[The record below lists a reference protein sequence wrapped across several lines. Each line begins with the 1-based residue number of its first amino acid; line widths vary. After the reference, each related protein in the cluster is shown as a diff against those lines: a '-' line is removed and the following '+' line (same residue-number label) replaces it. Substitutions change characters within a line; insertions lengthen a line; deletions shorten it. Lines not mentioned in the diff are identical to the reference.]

1 MSGGVYRSRS
11 RSPIYRAQSPGK
23 KLPPASQVEDRKY
36 GGRYREI
43 PPYDAK
49 AYYGRVLDQSDP
61 YERERYRE
69 WEREY
74 REWYEKYF
82 KNYEGPQGGQIR
94 GRGPGGRD
102 PYSPER
108 FPPHRPRDN
117 SPYGRGRREDY
128 PPHGI
133 PPRNRPLTYQERCAE
148 KYGHLHVNNMAVG
161 RGINKESLKPTKE
174 REPTTSTAVDSKGL
188 KHKKHRKKRKGEEG
202 DMFSHSDSMEE
213 SKKDERKGD
222 SMLMNSSRD
231 DATPVRDEPMDSAS
245 VPYKSASDKEKKDK
259 TKSKTEK
266 VKRKTESGTQKKEAP
281 AKSTKPA
288 REKDADSGRERVVP
302 TEPAIKRIKEEPPQ
316 KTDGSKPHTSEK
328 LMLPRK
334 LAQSRP
340 VKQHQEQKAVKD
352 EPKDKKEPVKDST
365 KVEKPPAKDGKPKLE
380 KPIKADEKPVSK
392 ASEMKGEKRKR
403 KEEKPLVKE
412 SEFMPNKSP
421 RVEVAEIANVSP
433 KPKPK
438 VENEKP
444 MQKEKPAIPSLM
456 DIKPEPVRKIK
467 LNREIGKRIVS
478 TERLSSEESGAGK
491 NKLDQKSK
499 VKLRRQGHG
508 TDRSGSTLVDYT
520 R

>member
-1 MSGGVYRSRS
+1 MSGGIYRSRS
-11 RSPIYRAQSPGK
+11 RSPIYRTHSPGK

-49 AYYGRVLDQSDP
+49 AYYGRVVDQSDP

-94 GRGPGGRD
+94 GRGQGGRD

-108 FPPHRPRDN
+108 FTSHRPRDN
-117 SPYGRGRREDY
+117 SPYGRGRREEY

-133 PPRNRPLTYQERCAE
+133 PPRTRPLTYQERCAE

-174 REPTTSTAVDSKGL
+174 RETTTSTAVDSKGL

-202 DMFSHSDSMEE
+202 DIFSHSDSMDE

-222 SMLMNSSRD
+222 SILMNSSRD
-231 DATPVRDEPMDSAS
+231 DATPVRDEPMDSAP
-245 VPYKSASDKEKKDK
+245 VPYKSASDKEKKEK
-259 TKSKTEK
+259 TKNKIEK
-266 VKRKTESGTQKKEAP
+266 VKRKAESSTQKKEVP
-281 AKSTKPA
+281 AKNTKPA
-288 REKDADSGRERVVP
+288 REKEADAGRERVVS
-302 TEPAIKRIKEEPPQ
+302 TEPAIKRIKEDPSP
-316 KTDGSKPHTSEK
+316 KTDTSKPHTSEK

-334 LAQSRP
+334 LMQSRP
-340 VKQHQEQKAVKD
+340 VKQHQEQKVVKD
-352 EPKDKKEPVKDST
+352 EPKVKKEPVKDLT
-365 KVEKPPAKDGKPKLE
+365 KVEKPPAKDTKLPKLE
-380 KPIKADEKPVSK
+380 KPIKTDEKSLK
-392 ASEMKGEKRKR
+392 ASDPKMEKRKR

-412 SEFMPNKSP
+412 PEFMPNRSP

-433 KPKPK
+433 KSKPK

-467 LNREIGKRIVS
+467 INREIGKRIVS
-478 TERLSSEESGAGK
+478 TDRLSSEESGSGK
-491 NKLDQKSK
+491 NKVDQKSK
-499 VKLRRQGHG
+499 VKLRRQVHG

>member
-11 RSPIYRAQSPGK
+11 RSPIYRAHSPGK
-23 KLPPASQVEDRKY
+23 KVPPAAQVEDRKY

-49 AYYGRVLDQSDP
+49 AYYGRVFDQSDP

-82 KNYEGPQGGQIR
+82 KNYEGPQGGQVR
-94 GRGPGGRD
+94 GRGAGGRD
-102 PYSPER
+102 TYSPER
-108 FPPHRPRDN
+108 FAPHRPRDN
-117 SPYGRGRREDY
+117 SPYGRGRREEY
-128 PPHGI
+128 QPHGV

-174 REPTTSTAVDSKGL
+174 REPSTSTAVDSKGL
-188 KHKKHRKKRKGEEG
+188 NKHKKHRKKRKEEG
-202 DMFSHSDSMEE
+202 DTLSHSDSMDE

-222 SMLMNSSRD
+222 SNLMNSSRD

-245 VPYKSASDKEKKDK
+245 VPYKSASDKEKKEK
-259 TKSKTEK
+259 TKSKIEK
-266 VKRKTESGTQKKEAP
+266 VKRKAESSTQKKDAP

-288 REKDADSGRERVVP
+288 REKEPEVGRERVAS
-302 TEPAIKRIKEEPPQ
+302 TEPAIKRIKEEPTP
-316 KTDGSKPHTSEK
+316 KTDTSKPHASEK

-334 LAQSRP
+334 LMQSRP
-340 VKQHQEQKAVKD
+340 VKQHP
-352 EPKDKKEPVKDST
+352 EPKAAKDDPKVKKEPVKDLT
-365 KVEKPPAKDGKPKLE
+365 KVEKPPAKDGKPKME
-380 KPIKADEKPVSK
+380 KPTKTEEKPPSK
-392 ASEMKGEKRKR
+392 ASDTKVEKRKR

-412 SEFMPNKSP
+412 PEFMPSRSP
-421 RVEVAEIANVSP
+421 RVEVADAANVSP
-433 KPKPK
+433 KPKLK

-444 MQKEKPAIPSLM
+444 TQKEKPAIPSLM

-478 TERLSSEESGAGK
+478 TERLPSEESVAGK
-491 NKLDQKSK
+491 SKVDQKSK
-499 VKLRRQGHG
+499 VKLRRQVHG
-508 TDRSGSTLVDYT
+508 ADQSGSTLVDYT

>member
-1 MSGGVYRSRS
+1 M
-11 RSPIYRAQSPGK
+11 I
-23 KLPPASQVEDRKY
+23 
-36 GGRYREI
+36 
-43 PPYDAK
+43 
-49 AYYGRVLDQSDP
+49 DQSDP

-82 KNYEGPQGGQIR
+82 KNYEGPQAGQIR

-128 PPHGI
+128 PAHAVQ
-133 PPRNRPLTYQERCAE
+133 PRNRPLTYQERCAE

-202 DMFSHSDSMEE
+202 DVFSHSDSMDE

-231 DATPVRDEPMDSAS
+231 DATPVRDEPMDSTS
-245 VPYKSASDKEKKDK
+245 VPYKSASDKEKKEK
-259 TKSKTEK
+259 TKTEK
-266 VKRKTESGTQKKEAP
+266 VKRKTESVAQKKEAP

-288 REKDADSGRERVVP
+288 REKEADVGRERVVS
-302 TEPAIKRIKEEPPQ
+302 TEPAIKRIKEDPVP
-316 KTDGSKPHTSEK
+316 KTDTSKPHTSEK

-334 LAQSRP
+334 LMQSRP
-340 VKQHQEQKAVKD
+340 VKQHQEQKPVKE
-352 EPKDKKEPVKDST
+352 EPKVKKEPVKEVT
-365 KVEKPPAKDGKPKLE
+365 KVEKPPAKDSKPKVE
-380 KPIKADEKPVSK
+380 KPIKTEEKPISK
-392 ASEMKGEKRKR
+392 TSDVKVEKRKR
-403 KEEKPLVKE
+403 KEEKPLAKE
-412 SEFMPNKSP
+412 QEFMPNKSP
-421 RVEVAEIANVSP
+421 RVEVAETASVSSP
-433 KPKPK
+433 KPKPRL
-438 VENEKP
+438 ENEKP
-444 MQKEKPAIPSLM
+444 VQKEKPAIPSLM

-467 LNREIGKRIVS
+467 INRETGKRILS
-478 TERLSSEESGAGK
+478 TDRLSSEESGAAK

-499 VKLRRQGHG
+499 VKLRRQVHG
-508 TDRSGSTLVDYT
+508 TDRSESTLVDYT

>member
-1 MSGGVYRSRS
+1 MSTGIYRSRS
-11 RSPIYRAQSPGK
+11 RSPIYRTHSPGK
-23 KLPPASQVEDRKY
+23 KLPPSSQVEDRKY
-36 GGRYREI
+36 GGRYREV
-43 PPYDAK
+43 PPCDAK
-49 AYYGRVLDQSDP
+49 AYYGRAFDQSDP
-61 YERERYRE
+61 FERERYRE

-94 GRGPGGRD
+94 GRGPGGRE

-108 FPPHRPRDN
+108 FAPHRPRDN

-133 PPRNRPLTYQERCAE
+133 PARTRPLTYQERCAE

-174 REPTTSTAVDSKGL
+174 REPTTSAAADSKGL

-202 DMFSHSDSMEE
+202 DLFSHSDSMDE

-245 VPYKSASDKEKKDK
+245 VPYKSASDKERKEK

-266 VKRKTESGTQKKEAP
+266 VKRKPESGTQKKEAP
-281 AKSTKPA
+281 AKSAKPA
-288 REKDADSGRERVVP
+288 REKEADAGRERVVS
-302 TEPAIKRIKEEPPQ
+302 TEPAIKRIKDDPAQ
-316 KTDGSKPHTSEK
+316 KTDASKPHTSEK

-334 LAQSRP
+334 LMQSKP

-352 EPKDKKEPVKDST
+352 EPKVKKESVKDVT
-365 KVEKPPAKDGKPKLE
+365 KVEKPPAKDAKPKTE
-380 KPIKADEKPVSK
+380 KSLKTDEKPTK
-392 ASEMKGEKRKR
+392 ASDPKAEKRKR
-403 KEEKPLVKE
+403 KEEKEP
-412 SEFMPNKSP
+412 EFMSNKSP
-421 RVEVAEIANVSP
+421 RLAVAEMANVSP
-433 KPKPK
+433 KPKLK
-438 VENEKP
+438 AENEKP
-444 MQKEKPAIPSLM
+444 TQKDKPAIPSLM

-467 LNREIGKRIVS
+467 LNREIGKRIAS

-491 NKLDQKSK
+491 TKQDQKSK
-499 VKLRRQGHG
+499 VKLRRQVHG

>member
-1 MSGGVYRSRS
+1 MSTGIYRSRS
-11 RSPIYRAQSPGK
+11 RSPIYRTHSPGK
-23 KLPPASQVEDRKY
+23 KLPPSSQVEDRKY

-49 AYYGRVLDQSDP
+49 AYYGRMFDQSDP
-61 YERERYRE
+61 FERERYRE

-94 GRGPGGRD
+94 GRGSGGRD

-108 FPPHRPRDN
+108 FTPHRPRDN

-133 PPRNRPLTYQERCAE
+133 PTRNRPLTYQERCAE

-161 RGINKESLKPTKE
+161 RGINKESLKPNKD
-174 REPTTSTAVDSKGL
+174 REPSTSTAVDSKGL

-202 DMFSHSDSMEE
+202 DIFSHSDSMDE

-231 DATPVRDEPMDSAS
+231 DATPVRDEPMDSTS
-245 VPYKSASDKEKKDK
+245 MPYKSASDKEKKEK

-266 VKRKTESGTQKKEAP
+266 VKRKPEGGTQKKEAP
-281 AKSTKPA
+281 AKSTKPV
-288 REKDADSGRERVVP
+288 REKEADAGRERVVS
-302 TEPAIKRIKEEPPQ
+302 TEPAIKRIKDDPTQ
-316 KTDGSKPHTSEK
+316 KTDASKPHTSEK

-334 LAQSRP
+334 LMQSRL

-352 EPKDKKEPVKDST
+352 EPKVKKESVKDLT
-365 KVEKPPAKDGKPKLE
+365 KVEKPPAKDEKPKME
-380 KPIKADEKPVSK
+380 KSLKTDEKTNK
-392 ASEMKGEKRKR
+392 ASDMKVEKRKR
-403 KEEKPLVKE
+403 KEEKEP
-412 SEFMPNKSP
+412 EFMPNKSP
-421 RVEVAEIANVSP
+421 RLEFAEMANVSP
-433 KPKPK
+433 KPRLK
-438 VENEKP
+438 VGNEKP

-491 NKLDQKSK
+491 TKLDQKSK
-499 VKLRRQGHG
+499 VKLRRQVHG